1 MSKLD
6 YKKYEN
12 NILERVGEKRYKH
25 MLRVAQSAKM
35 LAQIHKADVEKAELA
50 GYLHDCAKL
59 KNKEDYPRLC
69 QEFGLSLSQ
78 DMKKAPAI
86 IHGFLGAKLAE
97 KLYEIKDIDILN
109 AISYHTTGRENMST
123 LEKIIFLA
131 DYIEPKRDFP
141 QAKQAREIA
150 KVNLDKAMFY
160 VLDENI
166 KNLIELKNYIALD
179 TIKAR
184 NYYLEKNEW
193 KVFLKLSLLL
203 FLL

>member
-1 MSKLD
+1 
-6 YKKYEN
+6 
-12 NILERVGEKRYKH
+12 
-25 MLRVAQSAKM
+25 
-35 LAQIHKADVEKAELA
+35 
-50 GYLHDCAKL
+50 
-59 KNKEDYPRLC
+59 
-69 QEFGLSLSQ
+69 
-78 DMKKAPAI
+78 
-86 IHGFLGAKLAE
+86 
-97 KLYEIKDIDILN
+97 
-109 AISYHTTGRENMST
+109 MST

>member
-1 MSKLD
+1 MNNLNIENIDTKQIIEKLNTML
-6 YKKYEN
+6 KPKR
-12 NILERVGEKRYKH
+12 LEH
-25 MLRVAQSAKM
+25 SINVAKCAIKLSEIYGYDK
-35 LAQIHKADVEKAELA
+35 EKAYLA
-50 GYLHDCAKL
+50 GLVHDCAKYFT
-59 KNKEDYPRLC
+59 KEQIDSYVEKYNIELDPL
-69 QEFGLSLSQ
+69 EVDNIALSHSIIGSFAIQDVFNIQ
-78 DMKKAPAI
+78 DMDI
-86 IHGFLGAKLAE
+86 I
-97 KLYEIKDIDILN
+97 N
-109 AISYHTTGRENMST
+109 AVRYHTTGRENMST

-184 NYYLEKNEW
+184 NYYLEKNE
-193 KVFLKLSLLL
+193 
-203 FLL
+203 